1 MGSIVICR
9 TVHTVQTLTQINT
22 EPLSF
27 QERNGKD
34 QRKSPTQTLGVNGPY
49 HGASVVAKL
58 VDTRKYSYENFVV
71 DCGVIV

>member
-9 TVHTVQTLTQINT
+9 TVHTAQTLTQIT
-22 EPLSF
+22 AEPLSF

-34 QRKSPTQTLGVNGPY
+34 QRKSRVNGPY
-49 HGASVVAKL
+49 HGVSVNAKL
-58 VDTRKYSYENFVV
+58 VDTRKYSYGNFVV